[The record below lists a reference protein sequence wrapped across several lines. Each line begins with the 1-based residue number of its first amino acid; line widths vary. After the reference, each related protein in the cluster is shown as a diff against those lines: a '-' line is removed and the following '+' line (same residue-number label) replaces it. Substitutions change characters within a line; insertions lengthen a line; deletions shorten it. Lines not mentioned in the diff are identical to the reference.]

1 MLLPAQIS
9 LPWTLFKYKLTS
21 EIIIESSCN
30 LILGKT
36 PEEKDSEELYFPD
49 KRNPEDL

>member
-9 LPWTLFKYKLTS
+9 LPWTLFKYKLTN